1 MIKPPIIWLIIFDFI
16 GLFSKYV
23 GFDEIKWLCYFTEYV
38 THKFTT
44 NATIYANELILT
56 PFSPFNIKC
65 KKLNLMWKTSGKTSG
80 NEFLQIMLQ
89 YASPMLPYATSKME
103 LFMAKNGNSWE
114 LLLTVV
120 KELRLKFN
128 NAPRFVPEKHR

>member
-1 MIKPPIIWLIIFDFI
+1 
-16 GLFSKYV
+16 
-23 GFDEIKWLCYFTEYV
+23 
-38 THKFTT
+38 
-44 NATIYANELILT
+44 
-56 PFSPFNIKC
+56 
-65 KKLNLMWKTSGKTSG
+65 
-80 NEFLQIMLQ
+80 MLQ

-128 NAPRFVPEKHR
+128 NAPRFVPENHR